1 MNESL
6 NNNNIKLKFPH
17 PTDINFQKKISLK
30 KEFQHKYKVE
40 KNSIIE
46 MDKNNNLCN
55 YQDFTL
61 SKNQI
66 FLKNFISSSTPYNG
80 VLLYHG
86 MGSGKTCSAIQ
97 ITEQFRKYN
106 RYNINFKKIIIVAS
120 PTVQENFKLQL
131 FDETKLNKVNNLWNL
146 DGCTGLELIEEL
158 NDYDIHNMTKEDIVK
173 KIKKIIK
180 VSYSFMGYEK
190 LSNIIQNTIGKIKTT
205 NEEKRRMLIKKQL
218 NKLFSES
225 MIVIDEAHNIRTQT
239 SNNKKKVSNM
249 LEILSSNVKK
259 NKLLLLTGTPM
270 YNDSKE
276 IVFLIN
282 LLNMNDNQN
291 KISIN
296 KIFDKEGNFI
306 EENGEE
312 IGKKRLI
319 QKSNGYV
326 SYLRGENPYNF
337 PFRIYPNYYNS
348 LKSINNYKYPEINYK
363 GEVIDTPLHFLDLY
377 VNNLSEIQKKGY
389 LYSLQNT
396 KSGSLKHDNMRYG
409 YTELQDSLFSL
420 NICYPIEEN
429 KYITGKQIIK
439 QLMNK
444 TNNKYSYVNEE
455 NRIFNYENIGKYSC
469 KIRSIL
475 ENIINSDGIVLVY
488 SQYLDS
494 GLIPL
499 ALALEELGFSRINR
513 KNNLLKT
520 KESIKPFNILSKNK
534 SEDNKIGRYSMITGN
549 KDISDDINSELKI
562 INSDNNT
569 NGSNCKVVLI
579 SQAGTEG
586 IDFKNLRQV
595 HILEPW
601 YNLSRIEQII
611 GRAIRNCS
619 HKKLE
624 LKNRNSQIFM
634 HCCYIDENT
643 ETTDMMFYRMCENK
657 ATKIG
662 KVQKVLKSI
671 SVDCIINYDQLKL
684 SNLNENI
691 PITLSTRETMDFNVK
706 DRPYSLMCDYSEE
719 CDYKCINEMLET
731 NVLDD
736 STYSY
741 NSTIDKNIIKK
752 IKELFLKRHIY
763 KKNDIIDYLN
773 NGDNNIDLDIIHSSL
788 SYLID
793 NPNEYLLDKY
803 LRKGNLI
810 NIKNMY
816 IFKPIEL
823 NKDTTLYNYTRPITT
838 NTKEVRIDIN
848 DDMFK
853 IKRKSKTPVD
863 SKTKKPSSKSIL
875 SKYKKVIQSIKLNYS
890 IGMQNHSIENKK
902 FYYLYSETYNQ
913 FKLLIP
919 ELDLSEK
926 MKGRI
931 LLEHILEN
939 LIYDKEIILVN
950 YLFDKS
956 NNLSDL
962 ENMILDYYKNN
973 YIYVVNGYKLLF
985 LFDLKDK
992 SKTLPYNNLINNKL
1006 KIYNI
1011 ENDKLDKLKKSDF
1024 INIGLKNIFNILN
1037 INLDM
1042 NVNDYISFVDYY
1054 DKSSSVEIKIKNTK
1068 EISKKN
1074 KGRFIINEYPKKIT
1088 PIINE
1093 ILNQEMS
1100 SNNTFIKEQLC
1111 VVIEILCRYYNTIGD
1126 KLYYLNK
1133 LKNKDNYFI
1142 KN

>member
-1 MNESL
+1 MNEL
-6 NNNNIKLKFPH
+6 LDNNNIKLKYPH
-17 PTDINFQKKISLK
+17 QKDTNFQKKISLK
-30 KEFQHKYKVE
+30 KEFQHKYKIE
-40 KNSIIE
+40 KNSIVE

-66 FLKNFISSSTPYNG
+66 FLKNFISPNTPYNG
-80 VLLYHG
+80 LLLYHG
-86 MGSGKTCSAIQ
+86 MGSGKTCSSIQ

-106 RYNINFKKIIIVAS
+106 KYNINFKKILIIAS

-131 FDETKLNKVNNLWNL
+131 FDETKLKKINTIWKL

-158 NDYDIHNMTKEDIVK
+158 NDYNINNMNKEDIVK

-205 NEEKRRMLIKKQL
+205 NKEKRKMLINKQL

-239 SNNKKKVSNM
+239 SNNKKKISNM
-249 LEILSSNVKK
+249 LEILTSNVKK
-259 NKLLLLTGTPM
+259 MKLLLLTGTPM

-282 LLNMNDNQN
+282 LLNMNDDQK
-291 KISIN
+291 KIDVH

-306 EENGEE
+306 KENDDE

-337 PFRIYPNYYNS
+337 PFRIYPNYYNNVN
-348 LKSINNYKYPEINYK
+348 SINNYKYPENTYK
-363 GEVIDTPLHFLDLY
+363 GENIDSPLQFLDLY
-377 VNNLSEIQKKGY
+377 VNTLSDIQKDGY
-389 LYSLQNT
+389 LSSLQKT
-396 KSGSLKHDNMRYG
+396 KSKSLKDDNMTYG
-409 YTELQDSLFSL
+409 YKELQDSLFSL

-429 KYITGKQIIK
+429 KYITGKEILK
-439 QLMNK
+439 QLMTK
-444 TNNKYSYVNEE
+444 TNNKYSYVDEE
-455 NRIFNYENIGKYSC
+455 NRIFNYDNIGKYSC
-469 KIRSIL
+469 KIKSIID
-475 ENIINSDGIVLVY
+475 NIINSDGIVLVY

-499 ALALEELGFSRINR
+499 ALALEELGFSRINK

-520 KESIKPFNILSKNK
+520 KKSIKPFNILSNSKTDDIK
-534 SEDNKIGRYSMITGN
+534 VGKYSMITGN
-549 KDISDDINSELKI
+549 KNISNDINSELQT
-562 INSDNNT
+562 INSDNNI
-569 NGSNCKVVLI
+569 NGLNCKVVLI
-579 SQAGTEG
+579 SQAGSEG

-634 HCCYIDENT
+634 HCSYIDEKT
-643 ETTDMMFYRMCENK
+643 ETIDMMFYRICENK
-657 ATKIG
+657 AIKIG

-671 SVDCIINYDQLKL
+671 SVDCIINYDQIKL
-684 SNLNENI
+684 SNLNETI
-691 PITLSTRETMDFNVK
+691 PITLSTRETIDYNVK
-706 DRPYSLMCDYSEE
+706 DKPYSLVCDYSEE
-719 CDYKCINEMLET
+719 CDHKCINEMLIT
-731 NVLDD
+731 DNIDN

-763 KKNDIIDYLN
+763 KKKDIIDYLN
-773 NGDNNIDLDIIHSSL
+773 SLENNIDLDVINSSL

-793 NPNEYLLDKY
+793 NPKEYLLDKY

-816 IFKPIEL
+816 IFKPVEL
-823 NKDTTLYNYTRPITT
+823 NKNTTLYDYRRPISSK
-838 NTKEVRIDIN
+838 TKEVRIDLE

-853 IKRKSKTPVD
+853 IKKSKSSTESVSKKKSKD
-863 SKTKKPSSKSIL
+863 SL
-875 SKYKKVIQSIKLNYS
+875 SKYKKIIQSIKINYS
-890 IGMQNHSIENKK
+890 IGMKERPTENKK
-902 FYYLYSETYNQ
+902 FYYLYSETYNK
-913 FKLLIP
+913 FKILMPQLELTEDLKSSILI
-919 ELDLSEK
+919 
-926 MKGRI
+926 
-931 LLEHILEN
+931 EHIIEN
-939 LIYDKEIILVN
+939 LTFDKETILVN
-950 YLFDKS
+950 YLFDYKAE
-956 NNLSDL
+956 LSQL
-962 ENMILDYYKNN
+962 ENIIFDYYKNN
-973 YIYVVNGYKLLF
+973 YVYDVNNKKLLF
-985 LFDLKDK
+985 LVDLKDK
-992 SKTLPYNNLINNKL
+992 NKSTPYNNLINNKL
-1006 KIYNI
+1006 KIYKI
-1011 ENDKLDKLKKSDF
+1011 ENNKLEKLKKSEF
-1024 INIGLKNIFNILN
+1024 IEIGLKNIFDTLN
-1037 INLDM
+1037 INSNM
-1042 NVNDYISFVDYY
+1042 NLNNYISFVDYY
-1054 DKSSSVEIKIKNTK
+1054 DKSNSVEIKIKNTK

-1074 KGRFIINEYPKKIT
+1074 KGRFIINEYPKKII
-1088 PIINE
+1088 PIINQF
-1093 ILNQEMS
+1093 LNQDMP
-1100 SNNTFIKEQLC
+1100 SNNDFIKEQLC
-1111 VVIEILCRYYNTIGD
+1111 IVIEILAKYYNLKND
-1126 KLYYLNK
+1126 NLYYLNK